1 MPFEVEFWHWWV
13 LAIVL
18 IGIEIFVTTTVFMWT
33 AAGAV
38 VVGAAMLAAP
48 SFAWQYQALVFAVVS
63 VATALA
69 WRKWAPRGNEE
80 SVDPSINRRGAEYV
94 GQTFALP
101 QPISN
106 GRGQL
111 MIDGI
116 AWRIVGPDLPE
127 QTPVKVTAVE
137 GAVLR
142 VDATGG

>member
-1 MPFEVEFWHWWV
+1 MPFEVVFWHWWV

-18 IGIEIFVTTTVFMWT
+18 IGVEMFVTTTVFMWT

-48 SFAWQYQALVFAVVS
+48 SLAWQYQGLVFAVVS

-69 WRKWAPRGNEE
+69 WRKWAPRRNDA
-80 SVDPSINRRGAEYV
+80 SADPSINRRGTEYV
-94 GQTFALP
+94 GQRFTLP
-101 QPISN
+101 QPISD

-116 AWRIVGPDLPE
+116 AWRVVGPDLPE
-127 QTPVKVTAVE
+127 QTSVEVIAVE

-142 VDATGG
+142 VDSSED